1 MKRDLDLVR
10 LILKACEEHPHGFAP
25 RTFELPGY
33 SEEQI
38 GYHIHLLGQAGLMR
52 VIDSTI
58 KGSSSPAAS
67 PIALTN
73 AGHDFL
79 DATRD
84 PTSWQRVRSVV
95 ATVGGWTLDMVRD
108 VATQLMREEA
118 TRVIRAGSL

>member
-25 RTFELPGY
+25 RTFELPDY

-58 KGSSSPAAS
+58 KGSS
-67 PIALTN
+67 
-73 AGHDFL
+73 
-79 DATRD
+79 
-84 PTSWQRVRSVV
+84 
-95 ATVGGWTLDMVRD
+95 
-108 VATQLMREEA
+108 
-118 TRVIRAGSL
+118 